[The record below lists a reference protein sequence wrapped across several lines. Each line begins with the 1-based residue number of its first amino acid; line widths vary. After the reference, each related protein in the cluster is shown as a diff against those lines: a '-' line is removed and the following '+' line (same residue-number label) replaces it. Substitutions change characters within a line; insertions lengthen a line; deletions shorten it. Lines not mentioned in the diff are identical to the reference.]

1 MMLVEETKA
10 ATTAFSEQ
18 QRQKGSK
25 IGFVPTMGALHEGHL
40 ELVRKARAEND
51 IVICSIFVNPI
62 QFNNSEDLEKYPR
75 PLGADLEK
83 LKSEG
88 CDLVFIPSVEE
99 MYPDEPEEEYDFGK
113 LERVLEGKFRPGHF
127 KGVAVVVK
135 RLFSIVKPHRAYFG
149 EKDFQQLQVIRKL
162 VEMESLPVRI
172 VPCPIVRE
180 PDGLAMSSRN
190 MRLGPRSRKK
200 APFIF
205 HTLNLAASKIPGF
218 SPDEVKNF
226 VEQRFSE
233 DQDFRLDYFDIVTM
247 DNLEPVE
254 KWSDSPDIIA
264 CIAVHLGGIRLIDNM
279 ILFHNFALA

>member
-62 QFNNSEDLEKYPR
+62 QFNNSKDLEKYPR
-75 PLGADLEK
+75 TLNTDLEK

-88 CDLVFIPSVEE
+88 CDLVFIPSVKE
-99 MYPDEPEEEYDFGK
+99 MYPDEPQDDYDFGR
-113 LERVLEGKFRPGHF
+113 LEQVLEGKFRPGHF
-127 KGVAVVVK
+127 RGVAVVVK
-135 RLFSIVKPHRAYFG
+135 RLFNIVRPHRAYFG
-149 EKDFQQLQVIRKL
+149 EKDFQQLQVIKKL
-162 VEMESLPVRI
+162 AKMESLPVTI

-190 MRLGPRSRKK
+190 VRLDPRSREK

-205 HTLNLAASKIPGF
+205 RTLNLAASKIPGY
-218 SPDEVKNF
+218 SPAEVKNF
-226 VEQRFSE
+226 VEQQFAK
-233 DQDFRLDYFDIVTM
+233 DPDFRLDYFEIVTM

-254 KWSDSPDIIA
+254 KWNDSPDIIA

>member
-40 ELVRKARAEND
+40 ELVRKALAEND

-62 QFNNSEDLEKYPR
+62 QFNNSKDLEKYPR
-75 PLGADLEK
+75 TLDTDLEK

-88 CDLVFIPSVEE
+88 CDLVFIPSVKE
-99 MYPDEPEEEYDFGK
+99 MYPDEPQDDYDFGR
-113 LERVLEGKFRPGHF
+113 LEQVLEGKFRPGHF
-127 KGVAVVVK
+127 RGVAVVVK
-135 RLFSIVKPHRAYFG
+135 RLFNIVRPHRAYFG
-149 EKDFQQLQVIRKL
+149 EKDFQQLQVIKKL
-162 VEMESLPVRI
+162 VNMESLPVTI

-190 MRLGPRSRKK
+190 VRLGLRSREK

-205 HTLNLAASKIPGF
+205 RTLNLAASKIPGY
-218 SPDEVKNF
+218 SPAEVKKF
-226 VEQRFSE
+226 VEQQFAE
-233 DQDFRLDYFDIVTM
+233 DPDFMLDYFEIVTM

-254 KWSDSPDIIA
+254 KWNDSPDIIA
-264 CIAVHLGGIRLIDNM
+264 CIAAHLGGVRLIDNM